1 MAVGGGGGKDSTWWK
16 CGTPDRPLNS
26 PCPSG
31 LSSLAP
37 RTLALRERLKSCL
50 TAIHCFHEARLD
62 DECAFYTSR
71 APPSGPTRV
80 CTNPVAT
87 LLEWQDALV
96 RLQPTAQLWLHSEP
110 DGRWGT
116 GTGGH
121 LGQQEGLATVQ
132 GWLGCDKVFSLSSVS
147 FQLALLPG
155 ALHHET
161 TTLALPCFFLLA
173 LIYCRSAH
181 GTGSRPPL
189 SSIKFPKYPHV

>member
-1 MAVGGGGGKDSTWWK
+1 MSCTPALPHPCSRQSHASTPSTLAQPGSPSGRGEGLHFQPCAPNWLGPVGGGGGKDSTWWK
-16 CGTPDRPLNS
+16 YGTPDRPLNS

-121 LGQQEGLATVQ
+121 LG
-132 GWLGCDKVFSLSSVS
+132 S
-147 FQLALLPG
+147 FT
-155 ALHHET
+155 E
-161 TTLALPCFFLLA
+161 
-173 LIYCRSAH
+173 RSA
-181 GTGSRPPL
+181 GRLGYSARL
-189 SSIKFPKYPHV
+189 AGL